1 MVVTEVRANVE
12 VAHRAKAAEKMSLWA
27 LPGHNCLNTCA
38 NTGSAAIYRGTE
50 LALQRGC
57 NGRPWRRKPWG
68 GLERGETGLYRR
80 YGILLRTD
88 IHVKRLSALQHLK
101 GGGLSRLS
109 FASSSVS
116 SCLSSRRPSPQNIR
130 IPSRIDSGEPNS
142 RGHVKG
148 GVRL

>member
-1 MVVTEVRANVE
+1 MVVTEVQANVE
-12 VAHRAKAAEKMSLWA
+12 VAHRAKAAEKMALWA

-57 NGRPWRRKPWG
+57 NGRPWRRKPCG

-88 IHVKRLSALQHLK
+88 IHIKQLSVLQHPK
-101 GGGLSRLS
+101 GGGRRGGFVSQLC
-109 FASSSVS
+109 FVFCVIMFVVSSSVS
-116 SCLSSRRPSPQNIR
+116 AKYTNPFE
-130 IPSRIDSGEPNS
+130 D
-142 RGHVKG
+142 
-148 GVRL
+148 RLWRAE